1 MSIDSIDITEEV
13 FNTLSSLKRPAGIDG
28 ISPAIFKHC
37 AIVLTKP
44 LQYSFSQSIWHYSL
58 PAEWKIHCIT
68 PIFKSG
74 NKNSVT
80 NYRPISLLC
89 IISKVLE
96 RLIYNKVI
104 ACIYTS
110 ISTHQFGFMKGYSTL
125 QQLLIF
131 LNSIHEHSKAQ
142 TDVIYLDFAKAFDRV
157 PHNELLLKL
166 WRIGITVDLW
176 WWFKSY
182 LNYRLLS

>member
-1 MSIDSIDITEEV
+1 MANLAPGPH
-13 FNTLSSLKRPAGIDG
+13 FHN
-28 ISPAIFKHC
+28 
-37 AIVLTKP
+37 KP
-44 LQYSFSQSIWHYSL
+44 LQQLINYTSLLSAISHLSGLFHSIQSIQHYSL
-58 PAEWKIHCIT
+58 PAEWKIHCFT
-68 PIFKSG
+68 PIFESG
-74 NKNSVT
+74 EKNSVT
-80 NYRPISLLC
+80 NYRPISSLC

-96 RLIYNKVI
+96 QLIYNKVI

-110 ISTHQFGFMKGYSTL
+110 ISTHQFGFMKGCSTL

-166 WRIGITVDLW
+166 
-176 WWFKSY
+176 
-182 LNYRLLS
+182 